1 MAVTVCFIIIIILS
15 TALTG
20 AAQVVVI
27 RFEPERT
34 VYIEGEALTI
44 RCLAEKPSNIRS
56 YSFFKD
62 GSETQKTNSNIL
74 SKPLLTRTDSGLYF
88 CTYTRTTSNDSTESN
103 PITLNVIE
111 RPATPSLSF
120 QPQFSVYVKGQQVT
134 VSCLIL
140 NRVGI
145 TGIYLYQDGR
155 LLTEADNFG
164 VLNIMEIQEW
174 NAGNYSC
181 VTTIQVSGRDIQSRS
196 SEYKAIAVTQPFPV
210 PTLRVFPSNPQTENT
225 EVQLICETALPS
237 TIHGYRFY
245 KDGREVTGT
254 AGQKDN
260 VFVIAEYN
268 SLSEGCYFCQTFRVE
283 LAQEIKSPESSMR
296 FLTNKEIDRRGCDGK
311 EIQIDSVFSLQGIKL
326 YGSVLVGKILVLLLL
341 SLFFGVRITLINLRI
356 KKAET
361 EPQR

>member
-111 RPATPSLSF
+111 
-120 QPQFSVYVKGQQVT
+120 
-134 VSCLIL
+134 
-140 NRVGI
+140 
-145 TGIYLYQDGR
+145 
-155 LLTEADNFG
+155 
-164 VLNIMEIQEW
+164 
-174 NAGNYSC
+174 
-181 VTTIQVSGRDIQSRS
+181 
-196 SEYKAIAVTQPFPV
+196 PFPV